1 MNAEAKMSGELSVRF
16 VVRADYEQWLPL
28 WDGYNAFYGRSGT
41 TALSPEITRMT
52 WTRFFAGAACRI
64 IAGVLANPSNKPHR
78 DAALRQ
84 GRGALRIRRVSQP
97 ALTELAPC
105 APTPARQVQNT
116 PAGPKLD
123 RPVDKSGCHW
133 HVTKHG

>member
-1 MNAEAKMSGELSVRF
+1 MNAEAEVSGELSVRF
-16 VVRADYEQWLPL
+16 VVREDYEQWLLL

-64 IAGVLANPSNKPHR
+64 IAGVLANPPNKPHR

-84 GRGALRIRRVSQP
+84 GRGALRVCRVSQA
-97 ALTELAPC
+97 ALTSVRFARHTC
-105 APTPARQVQNT
+105 PASSDERAAQDRSGLWIS
-116 PAGPKLD
+116 PA
-123 RPVDKSGCHW
+123 
-133 HVTKHG
+133 VTGA